1 MEHYLAN
8 DYEDAVVRVMD
19 NGDRYV
25 KFAGKDEFKAHPES
39 KIANGSIECDLF
51 EITKKEY
58 ETFGILWKFGDGFRN
73 KIIIS

>member
-39 KIANGSIECDLF
+39 KIANGSIECDL
-51 EITKKEY
+51 
-58 ETFGILWKFGDGFRN
+58 L
-73 KIIIS
+73 